1 MININ
6 RLTETLSVPTVYGF
20 EDKMRDYIVNQL
32 NDRNIQNYTDEHG
45 NVYATKG
52 SANKFPCVVAH
63 IDTVHE
69 ITEFSVVENNYKL
82 SAIKPDGSP
91 TGIGGDNKAGV
102 FVCLELLDRF
112 DNLKA
117 AFFVSEEVGCL
128 GSYLSDPIFFENVG
142 YAIQFDAPFN
152 NWVSHYSD
160 GVELFSPES
169 DFFEIVNQIFE
180 ESLPNY
186 YGVLG
191 NHPYTDVSALKVL
204 YNFSC
209 LNYSVGYYNMH
220 SINEYVSIMDVDL
233 CLNTAVKLVSAL
245 GEHLYE
251 FPKSNKRLITESFK
265 EDIKH
270 KLNFY
275 KRKKGLN

>member
-1 MININ
+1 MLRLALRHAPYRVAAPVKHNPQN
-6 RLTETLSVPTVYGF
+6 RP
-20 EDKMRDYIVNQL
+20 
-32 NDRNIQNYTDEHG
+32 
-45 NVYATKG
+45 
-52 SANKFPCVVAH
+52 NKFEFDH
-63 IDTVHE
+63 IRQC
-69 ITEFSVVENNYKL
+69 IS
-82 SAIKPDGSP
+82 S
-91 TGIGGDNKAGV
+91 
-102 FVCLELLDRF
+102 FVKKQK
-112 DNLKA
+112 N
-117 AFFVSEEVGCL
+117 
-128 GSYLSDPIFFENVG
+128 
-142 YAIQFDAPFN
+142 
-152 NWVSHYSD
+152 
-160 GVELFSPES
+160 
-169 DFFEIVNQIFE
+169 IVNQIFE

-186 YGVLG
+186 HGVLG

-220 SINEYVSIMDVDL
+220 SIREYVSIMDVDL